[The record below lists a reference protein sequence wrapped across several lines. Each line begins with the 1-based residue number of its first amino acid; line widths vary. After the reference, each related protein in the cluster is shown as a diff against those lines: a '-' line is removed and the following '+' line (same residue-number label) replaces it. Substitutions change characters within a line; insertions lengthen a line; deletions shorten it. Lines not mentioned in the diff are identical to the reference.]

1 MAGSSP
7 TGVDVA
13 DKQTRLDLKHFHSW
27 VFVRIMGMINQNIL
41 GIRFDKID
49 FVWINSK
56 IYEIENL
63 RSSKHRLPLIGGAG
77 HQVLSNSWSSFP
89 HLSSLKDYK
98 SKSGVQQMQLLAI
111 SCTSLVAW
119 KIGPF
124 EVLTREFLIIT
135 SKSGINPSIIFIFY
149 LVKSF

>member
-1 MAGSSP
+1 MLVVSFFRWKFILILKGHLGFEFGDNGFHDMAGSSP

-63 RSSKHRLPLIGGAG
+63 RSSKHRLPLIGSAG

-89 HLSSLKDYK
+89 HLSSLKD
-98 SKSGVQQMQLLAI
+98 
-111 SCTSLVAW
+111 
-119 KIGPF
+119 
-124 EVLTREFLIIT
+124 
-135 SKSGINPSIIFIFY
+135 
-149 LVKSF
+149 